1 MIVVSNTSPICY
13 LVLIDEIDVLPRLYG
28 QVIIPEAVR
37 DELRASGSPAVLQ
50 NWIAHPP
57 DWLEIQ
63 SVVMSP
69 DEVLEAL
76 DFGER
81 EAILLAERLEA
92 DLIILDERAARRVA
106 AERGLKVVGLLG
118 ILAQSAKRKL
128 IDLPAAIERLRQT
141 RFRAS
146 SSLLQSLL
154 DRHRDEA

>member
-13 LVLIDEIDVLPRLYG
+13 LVLIDEIDLLPQLYG

-63 SVVMSP
+63 SVVTSP
-69 DEVLEAL
+69 DETLEAL

-146 SSLLQSLL
+146 SSLLQLLL
-154 DRHRDEA
+154 DRHRDEP

>member
-63 SVVMSP
+63 SVVTSP
-69 DEVLEAL
+69 DETLEAL

-146 SSLLQSLL
+146 SSLLQLLL
-154 DRHRDEA
+154 DRHRDEP